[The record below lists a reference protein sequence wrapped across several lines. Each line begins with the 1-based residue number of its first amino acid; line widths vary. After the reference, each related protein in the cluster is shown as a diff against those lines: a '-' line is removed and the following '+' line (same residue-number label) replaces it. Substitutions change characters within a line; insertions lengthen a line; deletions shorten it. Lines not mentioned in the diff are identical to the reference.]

1 MCGRSRSFSRPLYLD
16 ILIHINVG
24 AAPKKAYAMLSTNL
38 SVVLSPPGHEI
49 RMRLAQAHMAQRFP
63 FLIGKRFGQMWS
75 WNAGMTPFEGTLKTF
90 WTGRESFALS
100 SPPFSHS
107 RLYLQHF
114 FFALSHSGIVEAVLC
129 TNLSKLNAHHSLT
142 TCGCGCAVVCLKIPV
157 ETRLPL
163 FIRYHSAVT
172 SSEHPAEDKIKA
184 KPVP

>member
-1 MCGRSRSFSRPLYLD
+1 MCGRTRSFSRPLYLD

-24 AAPKKAYAMLSTNL
+24 AAQKKAYAMLSTNL

-49 RMRLAQAHMAQRFP
+49 RMRLAQAHMAHRFP

-114 FFALSHSGIVEAVLC
+114 FLLYPTAALWKRFCARTSASSTLITHLQLVAVDVRSYVRKFL
-129 TNLSKLNAHHSLT
+129 
-142 TCGCGCAVVCLKIPV
+142 
-157 ETRLPL
+157 
-163 FIRYHSAVT
+163 
-172 SSEHPAEDKIKA
+172 
-184 KPVP
+184 

>member
-1 MCGRSRSFSRPLYLD
+1 
-16 ILIHINVG
+16 
-24 AAPKKAYAMLSTNL
+24 MLSTNL

-75 WNAGMTPFEGTLKTF
+75 WNAGMTRLEGTLKTF

-114 FFALSHSGIVEAVLC
+114 FCFIPQRHCGSGSVHKPQQAQR
-129 TNLSKLNAHHSLT
+129 SSLT
-142 TCGCGCAVVCLKIPV
+142 YNLWLWVCGRMSANSCGDTPAPV
-157 ETRLPL
+157 
-163 FIRYHSAVT
+163 HSISQRGYIKRTPCRRRV
-172 SSEHPAEDKIKA
+172 KA